1 MPYIDIELK
10 RFDDGRVLAMS
21 SYAYPGR
28 QVYPDSFSARFVNL
42 EQFVNLA
49 ILSTDNLKE
58 ISGSRAFGHSFGL
71 SLFDGRREESAKRHI
86 IYELSK
92 DQRKNFDIIE
102 AYLVDTFGEDRST
115 WFDEL
120 VAIAESAESLVADF
134 DNKPKMSVDELL
146 FGE

>member
-1 MPYIDIELK
+1 MYRYEIDSSGYAPYINIELK

-21 SYAYPGR
+21 SYAYPDCFDGT
-28 QVYPDSFSARFVNL
+28 

-58 ISGSRAFGHSFGL
+58 MSKNRAFGESFGL
-71 SLFDGRREESAKRHI
+71 SLFDGRRKESVKRDI
-86 IYELSK
+86 IIKLSK
-92 DQRKNFDIIE
+92 DQRENFDIIE
-102 AYLVDTFGEDRST
+102 AYLVDTFGEVRIT

-120 VAIAESAESLVADF
+120 VAIAESLVSDF
-134 DNKPKMSVDELL
+134 NNKPKMSVTELL